1 MDANPSDTLPSTDE
15 VVNPELK
22 TAQEKITELEAELAT
37 VKTSLQEATDKLTEI
52 DNAKSMAEIE
62 TLLADYELPPETLTA
77 MTDLAKTNR
86 DQAKAILTAMPRKKA
101 AVADESTATP
111 VEKKA
116 PAPLH
121 DPGQQ
126 TEKTPAEKTAEAD
139 KLIAAIRKEGKFTTY
154 ETARDEAR
162 RRQPDLFN

>member
-1 MDANPSDTLPSTDE
+1 MDANPSDTLPTTDP

-22 TAQEKITELEAELAT
+22 TAQEKITQLEAELAT
-37 VKTSLQEATDKLTEI
+37 AQTSLQEATGKLTEI
-52 DNAKSMAEIE
+52 ENAKSMAEIE

-86 DQAKAILTAMPRKKA
+86 DQAKALLTAMPK
-101 AVADESTATP
+101 
-111 VEKKA
+111 KKA
-116 PAPLH
+116 PEVVAPVIPVVAKEAPKPMH
-121 DPGQQ
+121 NPGQPA
-126 TEKTPAEKTAEAD
+126 EKTPAEKIAEAD